1 MNPETGTALGAGL
14 LQSAWAYPALEVVHL
29 LGVAMLLGNLVLF
42 ELRLF
47 GLGRTLVT
55 TELARLALPLAGA
68 GFGLAA
74 LSGLTLFSTQPQDML
89 NNPAFKLKMLLITL
103 AGSNA
108 VWFHARGSLR
118 RDDTTGRMIAA
129 ISLVLWLSVLTCGR
143 IIGYL

>member
-1 MNPETGTALGAGL
+1 MSSGL

-47 GLGRTLVT
+47 GLGRALVT
-55 TELARLALPLAGA
+55 TDLARLALPLAAA
-68 GFGLAA
+68 GFALAA

-108 VWFHARGSLR
+108 IWFHARGSLR
-118 RDDTTGRMIAA
+118 RADATGRVIAA
-129 ISLVLWLSVLTCGR
+129 CSLVLWLSVLACGR
-143 IIGYL
+143 AIGYL